1 MSCHADAGGKI
12 PPPGKRH
19 CEFSQKPT
27 RVEKNAWI
35 AFELTHPKNCRRS
48 EGGHLAAAEKVEKV
62 EKQAPQPSLL
72 VILKIPK
79 GNLVSEDEVEAASA
93 SLSNRASGNGEWST
107 TVNRPPTPPESV
119 MGGADAHGS
128 SNQPSPWVAS
138 FPGSPLK
145 STPLNTFASEP
156 ASRRGSEQSKNSIVT
171 TADVKDENTLSPRKR
186 RRLHRGLKDT
196 TEFPLSPETS
206 TFEPA
211 KKAVKLETRFQ
222 TNENLLAKFNTSAE
236 RRSSDDRT
244 SPIKTPVSKQE
255 SPVQLHVATE
265 EHELSPVHAA
275 PDSGETKA
283 IKTEQTLLENGTAL
297 EENPPPIRSN
307 SDLSIIDIESAAG
320 GSSAEPAPE
329 DSTATFDRMEINP
342 DPGSDDLI
350 IIEDNK
356 HQESSNQGTQA
367 KDLIPDAP
375 ERRDGPFPSEGA
387 PNTANSEKTS
397 EADANTSRNEVQPS
411 TEELVESS
419 AHLPLDNVV
428 PRERLL
434 ERPLPHHPRG
444 KDDTRGQNTVS
455 NHFQD
460 IVNFTTNGIAKEEM
474 HQKDVAERQ
483 EASPVQSVAKETP
496 PVVSKPQADSMQAPE
511 KDLQAQEPQPDEDI
525 HMNNSQDTFQPFGA
539 IARQSTQ
546 GAPTEN
552 PKPSA
557 GFQQS
562 SPLTRDN
569 MFSWKIS
576 TGRPSPMNLDH
587 DTVSVSQNDSYSE
600 TVSPRQTL
608 FPKDYISQMVAHT
621 QKPRDDSSEPE
632 TLPYHNTFTPI
643 NSPGSV
649 HLKTLQNQSLADST
663 ATNLNKQKISKQRR
677 RRPKVPELS
686 ELKHILPAPIGPA
699 HSEDPNPTGSFQTN
713 MLPGPDQVP
722 ERNFTIT
729 TNSSSEE
736 VAARAP
742 EPSISTQA
750 TQHLKNDQTGRPE
763 SRSHSYP
770 FLNRRRSHQGVNSKE
785 NTASPPQ
792 APPQTWKK
800 PYLVQQS
807 PPDRS
812 HAPVPRLG
820 PHKTPETPDP
830 GTNTVSHMQG
840 PTDLARPI
848 RLEPIQRPQL
858 DHAEI
863 YCRYPPTERPD
874 RTHIVPSQESELRR
888 YSLPGEQTIFS
899 ANAPQMA
906 NLNKPLHNQI
916 RGVVPFTGGN
926 GPIQQRGSQP
936 SQVYSAPMTPTD
948 QLHSPNRAAFPPFQA
963 SIGHH
968 MGPFTGNARGES
980 LPPPPA
986 SVEDFAVRQYIEQ
999 TKLRVFP
1006 PSDSETDFEVVR
1018 LGPYLGA
1025 DSLIS
1030 KVLGSISGEL
1040 TIRVA
1045 KLRITFTW
1053 MPTGVKGRTMAMRL
1067 ENERKED
1074 AFRHICEEIAK
1085 LYPSDEKKTP
1095 AVLDVDVLLREN
1107 ER

>member
-27 RVEKNAWI
+27 RAEKNAWI

-62 EKQAPQPSLL
+62 ETQAEKPSLL

-79 GNLVSEDEVEAASA
+79 GKAALEDEIEAASS

-119 MGGADAHGS
+119 MGGADAHVS
-128 SNQPSPWVAS
+128 SNQPSPWVSS

-145 STPLNTFASEP
+145 STPVDTFASEP
-156 ASRRGSEQSKNSIVT
+156 ASRRGSEQSKNSVIT
-171 TADVKDENTLSPRKR
+171 TADAKDGNASSPRKR
-186 RRLHRGLKDT
+186 RRLHRGLKDK
-196 TEFPLSPETS
+196 TEFPLSPETA

-211 KKAVKLETRFQ
+211 KKAVKLDTRFQ

-236 RRSSDDRT
+236 RRSSDDR
-244 SPIKTPVSKQE
+244 SPSIKTPVSKQE
-255 SPVQLHVATE
+255 SPIELHVATE
-265 EHELSPVHAA
+265 GHEPSPIHAA
-275 PDSGETKA
+275 PHSEEPEALRK
-283 IKTEQTLLENGTAL
+283 EQTVFANGTAP
-297 EENPPPIRSN
+297 EENPLPIKSN
-307 SDLSIIDIESAAG
+307 SDLSIIDTVPAAS
-320 GSSAEPAPE
+320 GSNAEPAPS
-329 DSTATFDRMEINP
+329 DSMASLDRMEI
-342 DPGSDDLI
+342 DPEPENDDVVVI
-350 IIEDNK
+350 MD
-356 HQESSNQGTQA
+356 HQDQGSSNQDIPA
-367 KDLIPDAP
+367 KDPNSEAT
-375 ERRDGPFPSEGA
+375 ERRDGLLPFDGA
-387 PNTANSEKTS
+387 PNTANAEKTPS
-397 EADANTSRNEVQPS
+397 EANTNNEIQPS
-411 TEELVESS
+411 AEEVVESS

-444 KDDTRGQNTVS
+444 KDDTRGQNSVS

-460 IVNFTTNGIAKEEM
+460 ILSFTTNSIAEEET

-483 EASPVQSVAKETP
+483 EDSPEQSVTKEAP
-496 PVVSKPQADSMQAPE
+496 PAVSKPQAAPE
-511 KDLQAQEPQPDEDI
+511 ENLQAQELRPEQDI
-525 HMNNSQDTFQPFGA
+525 FMNISQSTFQQSGA
-539 IARQSTQ
+539 TDRQSIQ
-546 GAPTEN
+546 GALTEFQES
-552 PKPSA
+552 SA

-562 SPLTRDN
+562 SPTGDKQ
-569 MFSWKIS
+569 FSWKTS
-576 TGRPSPMNLDH
+576 AGLPPSVNLDSNM
-587 DTVSVSQNDSYSE
+587 VSVSQSDTHSE
-600 TVSPRQTL
+600 AVSPRQTL

-621 QKPRDDSSEPE
+621 QKPREDSSEPE

-643 NSPGSV
+643 NSPGTV
-649 HLKTLQNQSLADST
+649 HLKTLQNQSLAEDT
-663 ATNLNKQKISKQRR
+663 ATNLSKQKLPKQRR

-699 HSEDPNPTGSFQTN
+699 HNEDPMPTGSFQISL
-713 MLPGPDQVP
+713 LPGPEQVP
-722 ERNFTIT
+722 EQNFTIA
-729 TNSSSEE
+729 TNSSSEA
-736 VAARAP
+736 VAAKAS
-742 EPSISTQA
+742 EPSIPSQA

-792 APPQTWKK
+792 ALPQTWKK
-800 PYLVQQS
+800 PAVVQQS

-812 HAPVPRLG
+812 YTPVTRPG
-820 PHKTPETPDP
+820 PYKTPERPDS
-830 GTNTVSHMQG
+830 NSHIVPYTQG
-840 PTDLARPI
+840 PTDVAQPV

-863 YCRYPPTERPD
+863 YCRYPTTERPD
-874 RTHIVPSQESELRR
+874 RSHIVPSQDSELRR
-888 YSLPGEQTIFS
+888 YSLPGEQIMFS
-899 ANAPQMA
+899 ANSQPMA

-926 GPIQQRGSQP
+926 SPIQHRGSQP

-963 SIGHH
+963 AIGHH

-999 TKLRVFP
+999 TKLKVFP

-1030 KVLGSISGEL
+1030 KVLSGIPSDL

-1045 KLRITFTW
+1045 KLRIAFTW

-1067 ENERKED
+1067 ENERKEE

-1085 LYPSDEKKTP
+1085 LYQSDETKTP